1 VAWRARSLDIGASE
15 CINRATGAPELIIHP
30 LTRLQSIRNTMKS
43 LAPSQRSLQSPW
55 HRLLLMSAR
64 TSGRAHVTVQ
74 HQKQT
79 SLTEITI
86 KTTSALF
93 GYACS
98 KSLSSDRFADFS
110 VTADL
115 DPVVLKLSPSGLTPT
130 VFKRTPNTQ
139 EVSSA

>member
-1 VAWRARSLDIGASE
+1 
-15 CINRATGAPELIIHP
+15 
-30 LTRLQSIRNTMKS
+30 MKS
-43 LAPSQRSLQSPW
+43 LATISALVAVAVASPSPHVRKDIRQA
-55 HRLLLMSAR
+55 RL
-64 TSGRAHVTVQ
+64 TVQ

-86 KTTSALF
+86 KNQATPALF

-98 KSLSSDRFADFS
+98 KSLSSDRFVVFS

-115 DPVVLKLSPSGLTPT
+115 DPVVLKPSPSGLTPT